1 MNIKHLIITVAI
13 LLVVTAVFGAASY
26 ALNLYTGPIIEA
38 NMAGAENEKFNAVMP
53 NGKGYEQIDIS
64 ALGLST
70 AVTAAY
76 KETSGQGYVFE
87 LTVTGYAPGLVI
99 LCGVDAD
106 GKITGSKVLA
116 SNETYGLEGTL
127 DNAYNGQT
135 LETAEIIIAAGATPG
150 SDTSEG
156 YYAAIEAALQASVIV
171 GGGKLDPSIVLM
183 NLLPTV
189 APGFVEL
196 QDLNVSGN
204 ITSAFKAGND
214 AGFAYLMADGE
225 DLYLAVVNAMGV
237 CKLYDV
243 EGADVTAS
251 HAALAAEAKAHA
263 DANQKSYLKTLSDK
277 ITKTLMKEATDITA
291 IELDTFNTVVSA
303 VSLTYEGATYYA
315 FYSRSIGYKQMDVY
329 VIVDANGAIVKVDA
343 KTFIFDEEYFYGF
356 GGLNVKDY
364 KESLVG
370 ITPDTFTG
378 EEVIIATA
386 TKTSDAMKQ
395 SMADVFAAFESIKG
409 GAQ

>member
-1 MNIKHLIITVAI
+1 
-13 LLVVTAVFGAASY
+13 
-26 ALNLYTGPIIEA
+26 
-38 NMAGAENEKFNAVMP
+38 
-53 NGKGYEQIDIS
+53 
-64 ALGLST
+64 
-70 AVTAAY
+70 
-76 KETSGQGYVFE
+76 
-87 LTVTGYAPGLVI
+87 
-99 LCGVDAD
+99 
-106 GKITGSKVLA
+106 
-116 SNETYGLEGTL
+116 
-127 DNAYNGQT
+127 
-135 LETAEIIIAAGATPG
+135 
-150 SDTSEG
+150 
-156 YYAAIEAALQASVIV
+156 
-171 GGGKLDPSIVLM
+171 M

-225 DLYLAVVNAMGV
+225 DLYLAVVNATGV

-263 DANQKSYLKTLSDK
+263 DANQKSYVKALSDK

-364 KESLVG
+364 KASLVG